1 MFLSACV
8 IVCLDHWR
16 RVVESARR
24 GTVALVLFR
33 DLELGAIRTHILHH
47 ASRAP
52 VYGSWMLAE
61 LERHGFSLSYG
72 TLYPALHKME
82 QEGLL
87 VREDR
92 VEGGK
97 VRKYYS
103 ATEKGVQELGRVK
116 GMVRELYR
124 EVVEGDGPD
133 PG

>member
-1 MFLSACV
+1 
-8 IVCLDHWR
+8 
-16 RVVESARR
+16 
-24 GTVALVLFR
+24 
-33 DLELGAIRTHILHH
+33 
-47 ASRAP
+47 
-52 VYGSWMLAE
+52 
-61 LERHGFSLSYG
+61 
-72 TLYPALHKME
+72 ME

-103 ATEKGVQELGRVK
+103 ATEKGVQELGQVK

-124 EVVEGDGPD
+124 EVVEGKGPD

>member
-1 MFLSACV
+1 M
-8 IVCLDHWR
+8 
-16 RVVESARR
+16 
-24 GTVALVLFR
+24 VLFR

-47 ASRAP
+47 ASQAP

-61 LERHGFSLSYG
+61 LERHGYSLSYG

-97 VRKYYS
+97 MRKYYA
-103 ATEKGVQELGRVK
+103 ATEKGIQELGRVK
-116 GMVRELYR
+116 GMVRELYL
-124 EVVEGDGPD
+124 EVVEGKGPD

>member
-1 MFLSACV
+1 M
-8 IVCLDHWR
+8 
-16 RVVESARR
+16 
-24 GTVALVLFR
+24 VLFR

-97 VRKYYS
+97 MRKYYA
-103 ATEKGVQELGRVK
+103 ATEKGFQELGQVK
-116 GMVRELYR
+116 GMVRELYL
-124 EVVEGDGPD
+124 EVVEGKGPD